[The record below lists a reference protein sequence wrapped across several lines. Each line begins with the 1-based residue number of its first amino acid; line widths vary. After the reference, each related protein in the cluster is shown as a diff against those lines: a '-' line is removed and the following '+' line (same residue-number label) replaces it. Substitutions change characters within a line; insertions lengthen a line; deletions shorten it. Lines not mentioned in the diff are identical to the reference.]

1 MRQRREIKIQ
11 VHTKNEHKMMI
22 VISRDI
28 EGEKKRDDLEKKAV
42 NANSLLPIII
52 SGKRDSFQK
61 AGNLC
66 LAMQQ

>member
-1 MRQRREIKIQ
+1 
-11 VHTKNEHKMMI
+11 MMI

-52 SGKRDSFQK
+52 SGKLDSFQK

>member
-52 SGKRDSFQK
+52 SGKLDSFQK